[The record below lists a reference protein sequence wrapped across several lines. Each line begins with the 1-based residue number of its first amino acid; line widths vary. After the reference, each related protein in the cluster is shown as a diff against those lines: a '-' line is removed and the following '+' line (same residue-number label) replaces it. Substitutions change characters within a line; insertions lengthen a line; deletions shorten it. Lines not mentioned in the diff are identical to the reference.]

1 MGSTATR
8 YLEHLDTGRLFDL
21 PETTTGTLRLDLLD
35 DGYTEHWYLTVA
47 GRRIR
52 VSRSADD
59 ADLVVRASRAVFDE
73 LASGDLPPGT
83 ALLRNELTLR
93 GDMRLLLVL
102 RRVLPGP
109 KGARHPR
116 ELGRAALVRRSA
128 PGGPAAAG
136 GRDDQP

>member
-1 MGSTATR
+1 MGTTATS
-8 YLEHLDTGRLFDL
+8 YLEQLDTGRRFDL
-21 PETTTGTLRLDLLD
+21 PETTTGTLRLDLRD

-47 GRRIR
+47 DQHIK
-52 VSRSADD
+52 VTRSADD
-59 ADLVVRASRAVFDE
+59 ADLVVRASRAIFDE
-73 LASGDLPPGT
+73 LVSGDLPPGT

-116 ELGRAALVRRSA
+116 ELGRAALARRSA
-128 PGGPAAAG
+128 PGG
-136 GRDDQP
+136 RDDRP